1 MFLNLIGP
9 FIFSPSF
16 ENNIKQRI
24 LSAQSDAS
32 WDYQRTG
39 SRDGKKVSHM
49 NGVLNDQ
56 GPLAKWI
63 KDIPQLIIVVIM

>member
-1 MFLNLIGP
+1 MFLETGRP
-9 FIFSPSF
+9 FYFSPLF
-16 ENNIKQRI
+16 ENNIKQKI

-32 WDYQRTG
+32 WDYQQTG

-49 NGVLNDQ
+49 NGVLNDR